1 MTRLRV
7 LTLILALL
15 MAVAC
20 LCGCIPVEEIV
31 DKILDNTVNPLQDTD
46 ETLPRQET
54 EETQPASEPEIQTGF
69 INCEFAYVY
78 ANAGDD
84 QTQVGYLSYGDPVS
98 IYETVT
104 VDASLW
110 GWTENGWIRM
120 DCVSETLEAPT
131 TQPPAETQEIKM
143 GITSGDYVNVRSGAG
158 KQYDIIDNIRK
169 NTRLEILEIRDNW
182 CKTTIGWIYLDYVY
196 IDGTY
201 GSDPSI
207 MGTIKGTDVNIRSGP
222 GTNYDIIGSTNTGDR
237 YEFFYQTTIGGR
249 KWGCTSIGWIC
260 MDYVTLDGT
269 PASANTGPTVPKQ

>member
-15 MAVAC
+15 MAVVC
-20 LCGCIPVEEIV
+20 LCGCIPVGEIV

-46 ETLPRQET
+46 EILPPQET
-54 EETQPASEPEIQTGF
+54 EETQPSSEPEIQTGF

-98 IYETVT
+98 VYETVT

-110 GWTENGWIRM
+110 GRTENGWIRM

-131 TQPPAETQEIKM
+131 TPPPAETQEIKM

-158 KQYDIIDNIRK
+158 KQYEIIDNIRK

-182 CKTTIGWIYLDYVY
+182 CKTTIGWIYQDYVY

-222 GTNYDIIGSTNTGDR
+222 GTDYEIIGSTNTGDR
-237 YEFFYQTTIGGR
+237 YEFFYQTTIAGR

-269 PASANTGPTVPKQ
+269 PASANTGPTAPKQ